1 MFYEFLFAVRPECI
15 QVRLCGCPKAKLCQG
30 RPGRPASS
38 RQADSAHLGVWH
50 GRSHVIANPMSSP
63 PAPGMYVRA
72 PSDFVVVSFSSTRR
86 DGGFCRM
93 RFKNRGVVYSDVLK
107 TSTPPRPAGRAS
119 PCLCLLLMGY
129 YKERKKENTQQTR
142 TVGGGQRQGPHMHEH
157 RILDGR
163 TIRAHGSRGSA
174 APDNSFLAMAAIS
187 LLST

>member
-50 GRSHVIANPMSSP
+50 GHSHVIANPMSSP

-86 DGGFCRM
+86 DGRFCRM

-129 YKERKKENTQQTR
+129 YKERKKENRQQTR
-142 TVGGGQRQGPHMHEH
+142 GGRRTATGSPHARAGFWME
-157 RILDGR
+157 GR
-163 TIRAHGSRGSA
+163 SGARLTGFSC
-174 APDNSFLAMAAIS
+174 P
-187 LLST
+187 